1 MRVLA
6 PLLVTLALAA
16 AGCGGDASDPDRTA
30 RQADGEDALPAP
42 ERTGGSVTGMPDA
55 GDPRRVLPPTEASPE
70 LPPDTAVDSEGNPLL
85 PLEGIAGLDPTLAG
99 GNGVGA
105 LPGPGT
111 DPAADGATSPAADGP
126 GPAEAIGVM
135 KAYYDSLNAHS
146 YGSAYALWSGGGSAS
161 GQSPQ
166 QFADSF
172 SQVAGMTVEIM
183 EPGRIDAAAGSRY
196 IEVPVA
202 VKTTRADGS
211 VHNYVG
217 AYTLRRAVVDG
228 ASDEQRSW
236 RIASA
241 DLRQVQP

>member
-1 MRVLA
+1 M
-6 PLLVTLALAA
+6 TLAV
-16 AGCGGDASDPDRTA
+16 AGCGDDDDAARGV
-30 RQADGEDALPAP
+30 RQAGGEDALPAP
-42 ERTGGSVTGMPDA
+42 ERAGGSVTGMPDA
-55 GDPRRVLPPTEASPE
+55 GDPRRTLPPAEPPTER
-70 LPPDTAVDSEGNPLL
+70 PPDSAVDSDGNPL
-85 PLEGIAGLDPTLAG
+85 PLDGLAGLEPGLAG
-99 GNGVGA
+99 QT
-105 LPGPGT
+105 LPGEVPPFPGAAADDAPPPPSPAS
-111 DPAADGATSPAADGP
+111 DPAAADGP
-126 GPAEAIGVM
+126 GPAEAIAVM

-146 YGSAYALWSGGGSAS
+146 FGSAYALWSGGGSAS

-172 SQVAGMTVEIM
+172 AQVAGMSVEIM

-211 VHNYVG
+211 VNRYVG

-228 ASDEQRSW
+228 ASEEQRSW